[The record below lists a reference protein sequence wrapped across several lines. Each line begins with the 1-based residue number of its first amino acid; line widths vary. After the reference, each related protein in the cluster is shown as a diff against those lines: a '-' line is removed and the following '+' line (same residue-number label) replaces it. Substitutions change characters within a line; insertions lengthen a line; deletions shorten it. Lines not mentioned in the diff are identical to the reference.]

1 MSCGKECENCGQVGG
16 DGYAMSMTENI
27 AGQPVVEAY
36 NCCDNPSV
44 PDATVADATNQVG
57 GGVNPFNF
65 IINPTTGA
73 RLSLFSSGGKA
84 LLKNMINIY
93 KTGGAEETG
102 QTTGDEGGDEGGD
115 NKRKLTDAVEGVK
128 SNTDESLRQLA
139 DEAIA
144 AISEGI
150 NKESLA
156 ASKNFLKASKGKK
169 VDAAKDAEDELDNL
183 INRLVSELDEVEK
196 IEYEKMVAD
205 APEAD
210 APAANKMLSAQ
221 SADDITTGDRYA
233 GIFHLNIRKLG
244 KEADGTRYE
253 IQIKNIEDLKSQG
266 KLVEDD
272 IKNLGYDYD
281 GIARFSDM
289 EKVKESIKS
298 LKDLKGM
305 DGGATAE
312 MADAFGEDYFNTEAD
327 ALRGSWD

>member
-36 NCCDNPSV
+36 NCCDNADV
-44 PDATVADATNQVG
+44 PAVNVADATNQVG

-93 KTGGAEETG
+93 KTGGAEEGTG
-102 QTTGDEGGDEGGD
+102 QTAVDEGGDE
-115 NKRKLTDAVEGVK
+115 KRKLTDAVEDVK
-128 SNTDESLRQLA
+128 SNTDESLGQLA
-139 DEAIA
+139 DAAIA

-156 ASKNFLKASKGKK
+156 ASKKFLEASKATNS
-169 VDAAKDAEDELDNL
+169 DTDDEKD
-183 INRLVSELDEVEK
+183 K
-196 IEYEKMVAD
+196 IEAQEKLEKLIEKLEGGLAESAQKA
-205 APEAD
+205 APEGDASAATKE
-210 APAANKMLSAQ
+210 APAATDVGA
-221 SADDITTGDRYA
+221 
-233 GIFHLNIRKLG
+233 
-244 KEADGTRYE
+244 EAPA
-253 IQIKNIEDLKSQG
+253 
-266 KLVEDD
+266 
-272 IKNLGYDYD
+272 
-281 GIARFSDM
+281 IA
-289 EKVKESIKS
+289 E
-298 LKDLKGM
+298 
-305 DGGATAE
+305 GGAPAE